1 MPKPRL
7 SPAEVA
13 AIQARFAAG
22 ESVAAVAASLGRSRQ
37 SLARIKGAMDRHQAG
52 RLEVKLN
59 IRITQGERAAFQ
71 AVAKANGLTVSEAI
85 RHLVKQAS
93 GLLALQ
99 ADELGA
105 IGAAR
110 RELAAV
116 GNNLNQLARLGASGK
131 LGWKSGDTAVLRR
144 VGTRV
149 DEISEAIVRLLAAH
163 DSHRALPA
171 YQAMASFSST
181 PSLPEVSR

>member
-7 SPAEVA
+7 SAAEVA
-13 AIQARFAAG
+13 AIQGRIAAG

-71 AVAKANGLTVSEAI
+71 AVAKAHHLTVSEAV

-93 GLLALQ
+93 GLLALRS
-99 ADELGA
+99 DEIA
-105 IGAAR
+105 VIGAAR

-116 GNNLNQLARLGASGK
+116 GNNLNQLARLGASDK

-149 DEISEAIVRLLAAH
+149 DEVSEAIVRLLAAH
-163 DSHRALPA
+163 DSHRALLA
-171 YQAMASFSST
+171 NQAIASFSST
-181 PSLPEVSR
+181 PSLSEVSP